1 MRQVLALTAVVTS
14 MAALLA
20 ACGGGS
26 ADTEE
31 VGARKAACNNA
42 PDYALRSPSQA
53 PAPAPTVG
61 KAAVSASFAA
71 YRPTALPPEPVEELL
86 PKAKYVIEA
95 SVARV
100 LYQGE
105 RPERDTETNVG
116 GPIPPDRCQVVHLDV
131 TRRVAGADSGTSI
144 TVVKPLAP
152 YLLKADQS
160 TSGTAFLVQGG
171 DPFPIILGRYG
182 PYPTPEVEA
191 ALAAAR

>member
-1 MRQVLALTAVVTS
+1 MRQVLALTAAWTLLV
-14 MAALLA
+14 ALLA

-42 PDYALRSPSQA
+42 PDFSL
-53 PAPAPTVG
+53 
-61 KAAVSASFAA
+61 AA

-86 PKAKYVIEA
+86 PKAKFVVEA

-105 RPERDTETNVG
+105 KPERDTERNVA
-116 GPIPPDRCQVVHLDV
+116 GPIPPDRCQVVQLDV
-131 TRRVAGADSGTSI
+131 TRRVAGADPGTSI

-152 YLLKADQS
+152 YVLKAGQS
-160 TSGTAFLVQGG
+160 TSGTAFLVAGG

-182 PYPTPEVEA
+182 PYPSPEVEA
-191 ALAAAR
+191 ALGLGQ